1 MTNKEYI
8 LKITD
13 KDKAGRVEKIIACLH
28 KKCELQ
34 AIKKGNSSTVSKGL
48 VNIIVPAKT
57 QENKISIIAHHD
69 VFPGSFGYNDNS
81 TGVVTLLKL
90 QDYLKDNVEL
100 VFTDGEEQG
109 GQGCRF
115 YLENSLRPKQAIN
128 VDVVGLGNK
137 IFFEHYGGNFKLP
150 LPPDLEYFQ
159 GIPFSDSYI
168 LRDFEVPSVLI
179 LTGASKG
186 SLIRDIFNSQHCGIY
201 DSKIEL
207 ISETMMDKV
216 FDMLLEAIKL

>member
-13 KDKAGRVEKIIACLH
+13 KDRSGRVEKIIVCLH

-34 AIKKGNSSTVSKGL
+34 AIEAGKSSSASEGM
-48 VNIIVPAKT
+48 VNIIVPAKV
-57 QENKISIIAHHD
+57 QKNKIALIAHHD
-69 VFPGSFGYNDNS
+69 VFPGSCGYNDNS

-90 QDYLKDNVEL
+90 QDYVKDNVEL
-100 VFTDGEEQG
+100 VFTDGEEQVG
-109 GQGCRF
+109 RGCRF
-115 YLENSLRPKQAIN
+115 YLENSPKPKQAIN
-128 VDVVGLGNK
+128 VDVVGLGDK

-159 GIPFSDSYI
+159 NIPFNDSYI
-168 LRDFEVPSVLI
+168 LRDFDVPNILI
-179 LTGASKG
+179 LTGTSKG
-186 SLIRDIFNSQHCGIY
+186 SLIRDIFNSQHCGIH

-216 FDMLLEAIKL
+216 FDVLLEAVK